1 MKCHRDSQIAPSQT
15 NRLRERSDVMIDKIS
30 AVARSKLGDPIGVL
44 SDDDMERVEQALLL
58 VLGIA
63 R

>member
-1 MKCHRDSQIAPSQT
+1 
-15 NRLRERSDVMIDKIS
+15 MIDKIS